1 MGNPLLNNVGA
12 ALAGEPVVTL
22 QHTIWVH
29 GNGAQL
35 QFASSQLG
43 PAGEKSLVDTAIL
56 VRQGQGARLE
66 AVGTPLGNFIL
77 HFPLSTP
84 TFGPGG
90 QRLRLQSV
98 LLDFQVARNAVVTE
112 VAAWDGNRRIARFAN
127 LGLAGTHPLEVLP
140 VEELPI
146 VTKGIDVAVTVRVTE
161 GQTGVVVFHAAG
173 IQLATVSNSGQVL
186 APANS

>member
-1 MGNPLLNNVGA
+1 MGNPLLNNAGA
-12 ALAGEPVVTL
+12 ALAQETVVTL

-29 GNGAQL
+29 GSSAQL

-43 PAGEKSLVDTAIL
+43 PAGEKSLVDATVL
-56 VRQGQGARLE
+56 VKQGQGARME
-66 AVGTPLGNFIL
+66 AVGTTLGNFVL

-112 VAAWDGNRRIARFAN
+112 VSAWDGNRRVARFAN
-127 LGLAGTHPLEVLP
+127 LGLAGTHSLEVLS
-140 VEELPI
+140 VDELP
-146 VTKGIDVAVTVRVTE
+146 VVMKGIDIAVTVRVTE